1 MPGQTLVIRLATKR
15 EDGEPAYSLHEH
27 TQEATTMARSGE
39 YSFTRTGFTLTETSP
54 SVLTHVTS
62 FEGSATEFNAPFGSL
77 SYSQPLGEGGASSG
91 TCTWVAKTVLEDGT
105 VIADIAHGTFERIGM
120 ELRIRIKLD
129 HDLSDGRKRKTEG
142 ILNHAD
148 GSWTGTYEEV
158 S

>member
-1 MPGQTLVIRLATKR
+1 VA
-15 EDGEPAYSLHEH
+15 S
-27 TQEATTMARSGE
+27 SGE

-54 SVLTHVTS
+54 GVLTHVTS

-77 SYSQPLGEGGASSG
+77 SYSQPLSEGGASSG

-105 VIADIAHGTFERIGM
+105 VLADIAHGTFERIGM
-120 ELRIRIKLD
+120 ELRVRIKLN
-129 HDLSDGRKRKTEG
+129 HDLSNGRKLRTEG

-148 GSWTGTYEEV
+148 GSWTGTYVEV